1 MNIIKTV
8 CTATVVLMA
17 GMLTSC
23 SDYLDV
29 SKELAQNLDKEE
41 VFSKAK
47 YIKQWY
53 GEIYQTCPNYSE
65 AGLDV
70 QNSNGTVNAQA
81 IYSGEIVCAHP
92 SVLKFGQNTFT
103 PSSTTH
109 NRWWN
114 CYKQIRQAMI
124 FLDMAP
130 ESIGDPINADGY
142 ISVEEMRRYKADVT
156 YLLAYN
162 YFLLFEF
169 YGPTPII
176 PETADPSDE
185 SLDYARASVDE
196 MVGHIDQLLESVIN
210 GEYRDDLPETIKTGT
225 GDDTSH
231 DNSMYNLR
239 EILRPTKAAALALRA
254 RLWVYAASPLLMEA
268 IKKR

>member
-8 CTATVVLMA
+8 CTATVVLMT

-81 IYSGEIVCAHP
+81 IYS
-92 SVLKFGQNTFT
+92 
-103 PSSTTH
+103 
-109 NRWWN
+109 
-114 CYKQIRQAMI
+114 
-124 FLDMAP
+124 
-130 ESIGDPINADGY
+130 
-142 ISVEEMRRYKADVT
+142 VE
-156 YLLAYN
+156 LL
-162 YFLLFEF
+162 
-169 YGPTPII
+169 
-176 PETADPSDE
+176 
-185 SLDYARASVDE
+185 
-196 MVGHIDQLLESVIN
+196 
-210 GEYRDDLPETIKTGT
+210 
-225 GDDTSH
+225 
-231 DNSMYNLR
+231 
-239 EILRPTKAAALALRA
+239 
-254 RLWVYAASPLLMEA
+254 
-268 IKKR
+268 

>member
-1 MNIIKTV
+1 MNIIKTI
-8 CTATVVLMA
+8 CTATAVLLA

-29 SKELAQNLDKEE
+29 SKELAKNLDKEE

-53 GEIYQTCPNYSE
+53 AELYQTCPNYSE
-65 AGLDV
+65 TGLDV
-70 QNSNGTVNAQA
+70 QGSNGTVNAQA

-92 SVLKFGQNTFT
+92 NVLKFGQNTFT

-130 ESIGDPINADGY
+130 ESIGD
-142 ISVEEMRRYKADVT
+142 
-156 YLLAYN
+156 
-162 YFLLFEF
+162 
-169 YGPTPII
+169 
-176 PETADPSDE
+176 
-185 SLDYARASVDE
+185 
-196 MVGHIDQLLESVIN
+196 QC
-210 GEYRDDLPETIKTGT
+210 
-225 GDDTSH
+225 
-231 DNSMYNLR
+231 
-239 EILRPTKAAALALRA
+239 
-254 RLWVYAASPLLMEA
+254 
-268 IKKR
+268 

>member
-8 CTATVVLMA
+8 CTATVVLMT

-92 SVLKFGQNTFT
+92 NVLKFGQNTFT

-114 CYKQIRQAMI
+114 CYK
-124 FLDMAP
+124 P
-130 ESIGDPINADGY
+130 
-142 ISVEEMRRYKADVT
+142 
-156 YLLAYN
+156 
-162 YFLLFEF
+162 
-169 YGPTPII
+169 
-176 PETADPSDE
+176 
-185 SLDYARASVDE
+185 
-196 MVGHIDQLLESVIN
+196 
-210 GEYRDDLPETIKTGT
+210 
-225 GDDTSH
+225 
-231 DNSMYNLR
+231 
-239 EILRPTKAAALALRA
+239 
-254 RLWVYAASPLLMEA
+254 
-268 IKKR
+268 

>member
-92 SVLKFGQNTFT
+92 KVLKFLVV
-103 PSSTTH
+103 PLTT
-109 NRWWN
+109 
-114 CYKQIRQAMI
+114 
-124 FLDMAP
+124 
-130 ESIGDPINADGY
+130 
-142 ISVEEMRRYKADVT
+142 
-156 YLLAYN
+156 
-162 YFLLFEF
+162 
-169 YGPTPII
+169 
-176 PETADPSDE
+176 
-185 SLDYARASVDE
+185 
-196 MVGHIDQLLESVIN
+196 VGGIVIN
-210 GEYRDDLPETIKTGT
+210 KFVRQ
-225 GDDTSH
+225 
-231 DNSMYNLR
+231 
-239 EILRPTKAAALALRA
+239 
-254 RLWVYAASPLLMEA
+254 
-268 IKKR
+268 